1 MLHSGRGIG
10 MLSNVTCTE
19 SDELVNVCKLAR
31 RSTVADYSSG
41 LPCSA
46 QGPPQCPQAV
56 PAILFLRSVSD
67 PQVGM
72 FVCRVQ
78 VSPRELLLRRL
89 LDRKRRQRD
98 LCGHCDG

>member
-1 MLHSGRGIG
+1 MLHSGRGIC

-31 RSTVADYSSG
+31 RSTVADHSSG
-41 LPCSA
+41 LHGPA
-46 QGPPQCPQAV
+46 QVPQAV

-78 VSPRELLLRRL
+78 VFPRELLLRRL

-98 LCGHCDG
+98 LGGHGDG